1 MPMPA
6 LPDNPLPDNPLP
18 DNPLPD
24 NPLLGTWQLI
34 SAIAMQPDGT
44 LDPAVYGAHP
54 TGYLTYTADGHM
66 MVMLAR
72 RDRESFSREV
82 SSPLS
87 RELHDLPIAE
97 LAQAF
102 TTFNAY
108 AGTYTGDGNTVK
120 HQIAIAAI
128 PNRVGTT
135 LVRTFTR
142 YDQRLTLRTVP
153 VVRAGV
159 ESIFELV
166 WEHV

>member
-1 MPMPA
+1 MLTPVP
-6 LPDNPLPDNPLP
+6 LDNPLV
-18 DNPLPD
+18 
-24 NPLLGTWQLI
+24 GTWQLI
-34 SAIAMQPDGT
+34 SVIAIQPDGT
-44 LDPAVYGAHP
+44 IDPAVYGEHP
-54 TGYLTYTADGHM
+54 TGYLIYTADGHM

-72 RDRESFSREV
+72 RDRQPFSRGV

-87 RELHDLPIAE
+87 REMQDMPIAE

-108 AGTYTGDGNTVK
+108 AGTYTWVGDTVS

-142 YDQRLTLRTVP
+142 HDQRLTLRTVP
-153 VVRAGV
+153 MVKAGV
-159 ESIFELV
+159 EPIFELV